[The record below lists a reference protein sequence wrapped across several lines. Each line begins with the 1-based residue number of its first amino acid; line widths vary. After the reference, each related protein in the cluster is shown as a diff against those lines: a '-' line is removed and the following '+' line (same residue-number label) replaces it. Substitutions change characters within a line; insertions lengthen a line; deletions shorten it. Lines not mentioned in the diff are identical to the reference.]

1 MKSIT
6 RAAVFAVFLLVPSFA
21 SAVYTQTVDTTY
33 SFGLAPTYGG
43 YVTGACAGIGCIANT
58 VIYIINSVLVP
69 VLFAVSFIVFLY
81 GVAKAYI
88 FSKGE
93 PAEVGK
99 GHKLIMWGIIG
110 FAIMVSLWGL
120 VNVVANTFSL
130 GGYGAPLLPTSY

>member
-1 MKSIT
+1 MKSIA
-6 RAAVFAVFLLVPSFA
+6 RALVLSAMLLIPSFA

-43 YVTGACAGIGCIANT
+43 YMSGPCAGIGCIANT
-58 VIYIINSVLVP
+58 VISIINSVLVP

-93 PAEVGK
+93 PGEVGK
-99 GHKLIMWGIIG
+99 GHKLILWGLIG
-110 FAIMVSLWGL
+110 FAVMVSLWGL